1 MLAPC
6 IIFSLCSPGWPG
18 TRYDPPGSQTRIE
31 LDHLPPSNFSGSL
44 SPMRRG
50 VERQAL
56 VALINTF
63 HSKTLKNNRN
73 SQLICGDF

>member
-18 TRYDPPGSQTRIE
+18 TRYDPPGSQTQIE
-31 LDHLPPSNFSGSL
+31 LHHLPPSNFSGSL

-56 VALINTF
+56 VAGSASPKPLSKL
-63 HSKTLKNNRN
+63 HSPH
-73 SQLICGDF
+73 